1 MKVSMYGLNFQI
13 FEATSAENLMKLV
26 SKFFQEI
33 EAEFIEVPDDEICFL
48 DDDEYIS
55 TGEISKDQKEEID
68 NKNLLIPK
76 IYKFEMKRLPKSN
89 DIKTT
94 LFPAVGAD
102 GFYHGDIT
110 PVLSKD
116 DSDDYIDYID
126 YETDDDSKYT
136 YYAYILYK

>member
-33 EAEFIEVPDDEICFL
+33 EAEFIEIPDDEICFL
-48 DDDEYIS
+48 DNDEYIS
-55 TGEISKDQKEEID
+55 TGRTSKDQKEKIN
-68 NKNLLIPK
+68 NKNFLIPR
-76 IYKFEMKRLPKSN
+76 IYKFEMKKLPKSN
-89 DIKTT
+89 DVKTT
-94 LFPAVGAD
+94 LFTAVGAD
-102 GFYHGDIT
+102 DFYHGDIT

-116 DSDDYIDYID
+116 DSDDYIDY
-126 YETDDDSKYT
+126 ETDDDSKYN